1 MRYIDSVDPFLGNG
15 EIDLP
20 SPSFP
25 ASTWHFIKGLT
36 GNTNAAAALPFG
48 KYSCLAYDGA
58 YPTGYG
64 VNDIN
69 SGEPIR
75 KIYEKPMFIG
85 LSHFQQSGTGAIGVY
100 YNYALTV
107 PYCGEKPEFAPRE
120 MIRDEAHPGY
130 YCAEIREAVC
140 EATVSDRIAAHRY
153 HFKEENGKI
162 AIDFANDGLYASRN
176 RMRGKASGKV
186 KVLSETEVLACMEL
200 SGLTLWFDVVSE
212 NAAVSVL
219 FRGEEQFAAVG
230 CCRQPGHPADEE
242 PGACRQPGYPADEE
256 PGACRQSGCHAD
268 AAGAELE
275 LSEPSDSVRFGVIF
289 AAQQDCSLRIAVSAN
304 SPEHARELNAAE
316 QRSFDEIRQDAE
328 KRWESALSKVE
339 IETEDVREREIF
351 YSNLYHTLIK
361 PCDYTGEAFL
371 FEDHSGEMVTDIA
384 TMWDI
389 YKTQLPF
396 LFTLFPEI
404 SRKFLK
410 TLERFGEA
418 NAHYPH
424 CLLLS
429 GNTGIESQ
437 QARMLAEYS
446 IFDAYVRGIEGDYEK
461 LLDLA
466 KQDGE
471 RFPEFLEGKCKFA
484 SHTLDIA
491 EAYAA
496 MEQLARRLGRKED
509 AEAFAEY
516 RTHLADAFDADGMMR
531 ADSDY
536 YEGNRYN
543 YSFRPLY
550 DMEQRFAFAGERGKE
565 ILEKEALRFFG
576 YEQSEDVN
584 SRFEGFN
591 NETDMEAPYF
601 LHGLGRRDLLCE
613 VIRSGMDSMFATGY
627 GGIPGNADSGGLT
640 ACYLWNVLGIFPLTG
655 QDRMIVGTPRYKK
668 AVLHLP
674 KGDFEIRREGEGIY
688 VKEAWLN
695 GRKLEDFTFAASE
708 MMEGGVLV
716 TVHDSRPERAAE

>member
-15 EIDLP
+15 EINLP
-20 SPSFP
+20 EPTYP

-48 KYSCLAYDGA
+48 KYTCLAYDGA

-64 VNDIN
+64 INDIN

-75 KIYEKPMFIG
+75 KIYDKPKFIG
-85 LSHFQQSGTGAIGVY
+85 LSHFHQSGTGAIGVY

-107 PYCGEKPEFAPRE
+107 PYCGEKPDFSPRN
-120 MIRDEAHPGY
+120 ILKDEAHPGY
-130 YCAEIREAVC
+130 YSVEVEEVFC
-140 EATVSDRIAAHRY
+140 EATVSDKIAAHRY
-153 HFKEENGKI
+153 HFKEEKGKI
-162 AIDFANDGLYASRN
+162 AIDFANDGLYASHT

-186 KVLSETEVLACMEL
+186 TVLSENEVLACMEL
-200 SGLTLWFDVVSE
+200 SGLTLWFDVISE
-212 NAAVSVL
+212 NAAVSAL
-219 FRGEEQFAAVG
+219 YRGDEQFAAVCAEKAACG
-230 CCRQPGHPADEE
+230 ETASCAETAACSEAPHDGAIGVPAC
-242 PGACRQPGYPADEE
+242 GAAPC
-256 PGACRQSGCHAD
+256 
-268 AAGAELE
+268 AELE
-275 LSEPSDSVRFGVIF
+275 LREPSDSTRFGVIF
-289 AAQQDCSLRIAVSAN
+289 TAQPDCGLRIAVSAN
-304 SPEHARELNAAE
+304 SAEHARALNAVE
-316 QRSFDEIRQDAE
+316 DRGFEEIRRAAE
-328 KRWESALSKVE
+328 GSWEAALSKVE
-339 IETEDVREREIF
+339 IETEDAREREIF

-361 PCDYTGEAFL
+361 PCDYTEEAFL
-371 FEDHSGEMVTDIA
+371 FEDHGDEMVTDIA

-389 YKTQLPF
+389 YKTQIPF
-396 LFTLFPEI
+396 LFTLYPEI

-410 TLERFGEA
+410 TLERFGA
-418 NAHYPH
+418 DYGHYPH

-446 IFDAYVRGIEGDYEK
+446 IYDGFVRGIEADYDK

-466 KQDGE
+466 KQDGD

-491 EAYAA
+491 EAYGA
-496 MEQLARRLGRKED
+496 MEQLAKKLGREED
-509 AEAFAEY
+509 ARLFSDCRA
-516 RTHLADAFDADGMMR
+516 HLADAFDDDGLMR

-543 YSFRPLY
+543 YSFRPLM
-550 DMEQRFAFAGERGKE
+550 DMEQRFAFAGKDGKAV
-565 ILEKEALRFFG
+565 LEKEALRFFG
-576 YEQSEDVN
+576 YEKPEDFG

-613 VIRSGMDSMFATGY
+613 VIRSGMDSMFTTGY

-640 ACYLWNVLGIFPLTG
+640 ACYLWNVLGVFPLTG
-655 QDRMIVGTPRYKK
+655 QDKMIVGTPRYEK

-695 GRKLEDFTFAASE
+695 GRKLEDFSFTASE

-716 TVHDSRPERAAE
+716 TKHSREA